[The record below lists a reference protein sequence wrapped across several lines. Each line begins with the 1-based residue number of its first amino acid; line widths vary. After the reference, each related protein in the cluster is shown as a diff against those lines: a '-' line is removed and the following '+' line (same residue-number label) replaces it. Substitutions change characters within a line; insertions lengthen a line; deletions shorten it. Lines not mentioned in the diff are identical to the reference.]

1 MISHLALNIINI
13 NHSYPKFLSL
23 LFFDGILES
32 LGSLHF
38 IIGIAKQ
45 RIVYSFF
52 LEEIKV
58 FERAQA
64 VVSSLIRV

>member
-38 IIGIAKQ
+38 ITGIAKQ
-45 RIVYSFF
+45 RFAIPMFM
-52 LEEIKV
+52 L
-58 FERAQA
+58 
-64 VVSSLIRV
+64 